1 MNRPD
6 FVCGVDGGGTKTTA
20 LCCTLQGKEIARKTF
35 GPFNLNS
42 IGLQAFEGILNEL
55 VSFLNETGNCRALCI
70 GASGITNSRVSDCV
84 EKVLGKTCI
93 PYKLLGD
100 FEIAHTGALDG
111 KKGIILIA
119 GTGSV
124 CYGKNKD
131 GKTAMAGGW
140 GHLIGDAGSGYGIGR
155 DALSAVARIYDG
167 YGEPTILKDM
177 IAREFGLDTPEKI
190 VSHVYSKDKSAI
202 AAFSPLVD
210 KAFSKSDAVATQI
223 IRSNAE
229 SLAQLVKAVASRL
242 GFSSCDVALLGGLME
257 NPTALKEKT
266 EALLTSSG
274 FHCIRPVHTA
284 AEGAVME
291 ALALAK

>member
-1 MNRPD
+1 M
-6 FVCGVDGGGTKTTA
+6 
-20 LCCTLQGKEIARKTF
+20 
-35 GPFNLNS
+35 
-42 IGLQAFEGILNEL
+42 
-55 VSFLNETGNCRALCI
+55 
-70 GASGITNSRVSDCV
+70 
-84 EKVLGKTCI
+84 
-93 PYKLLGD
+93 
-100 FEIAHTGALDG
+100 
-111 KKGIILIA
+111 IA
-119 GTGSV
+119 G
-124 CYGKNKD
+124 
-131 GKTAMAGGW
+131 
-140 GHLIGDAGSGYGIGR
+140 
-155 DALSAVARIYDG
+155 
-167 YGEPTILKDM
+167 
-177 IAREFGLDTPEKI
+177 EFGLDTPEKI

-210 KAFSKSDAVATQI
+210 KAFSKGDAVATQI

-257 NPTALKEKT
+257 NPTALKEKA